1 MLKHERSWL
10 VRWERFLNL
19 RGALAVALLPPV
31 LAGLFVL
38 AVETHGLVRYDP
50 AYFTPLYAERYDT
63 PGSVALA
70 LERALQTGG
79 AALLAELQGLRRPAT
94 FKTGSSIIFI
104 MLLDSDGRYFNYLY
118 FDIDTYKRYT
128 HYIEQVGDR
137 WVVTPMDAYYYFHSG
152 RWLGVFLPVAL
163 VWWLVE
169 AVTILAVW
177 LYRSSAR
184 FRARL
189 WRGEGG

>member
-1 MLKHERSWL
+1 MGPLKKSGL
-10 VRWERFLNL
+10 VRWERLLNL
-19 RGALAVALLPPV
+19 RGALAAALLPLV
-31 LAGLFVL
+31 LAGLFAL

-50 AYFTPLYAERYDT
+50 AYFTPLYAQRYDT

-70 LERALQTGG
+70 LERALQAGDT
-79 AALLAELQGLRRPAT
+79 ALLAELQGLRHPAT
-94 FKTGSSIIFI
+94 FKTGSRIIFI
-104 MLLDSDGRYFNYLY
+104 MLLDSDDRYFNYLY
-118 FDIDTYKRYT
+118 FDIDTYERHT
-128 HYIEQVGDR
+128 HYIEQVGGR

-169 AVTILAVW
+169 AVVILAVW
-177 LYRSSAR
+177 VYRSSAQ

-189 WRGEGG
+189 WRG